1 MLKGVVMVKTYKELT
16 GVIAVLRFFIKVLV
30 GLSILM
36 ESGAGFALVAL
47 DNESITV
54 VVVLTLYSIVVTVVV
69 GLILLAL
76 LQVFEAI
83 KDTAISTA
91 SMNERLSQTRSN
103 DAPPEGSEEPPK
115 DEQLRA
121 YDW

>member
-54 VVVLTLYSIVVTVVV
+54 VVTVVV